1 VIIFDLE
8 TKKTP
13 PKKNDKYVCLIRLCG
28 KLESICI
35 DESITYQDQYGG
47 ISHNIKQYLII
58 DEP

>member
-13 PKKNDKYVCLIRLCG
+13 PKKNDNYICLKRLCG

-35 DESITYQDQYGG
+35 DESINDQDKYGG
-47 ISHNIKQYLII
+47 ISHSIKQYLII